1 MQGSRSLG
9 AGLAGL
15 AQIVEAKR
23 AALLKE
29 LSLIDRE
36 LETIK
41 AAAAV
46 ADRHGYGIAPEPRV
60 LAPAAKPASTP
71 HRPTSP
77 PSVLRRPTDLVPFPR
92 PSTSPPAAQPRPTDY
107 DLRRAIDGTIGPA
120 RNDAAIPS
128 LLDDKGRQL
137 ASADLP
143 KDEAGIRALEAGVHD
158 IAETVQR
165 MPPGAGGRGK
175 LSTKGLLPGEP
186 VTPMLRAVFKAAD
199 RPLSSSEAALAL
211 LKARGLEY
219 RGRELTAVVN
229 RVSALL
235 VQEAKSGRVGRAPTN
250 DKRRQLWIWTRRS
263 GEQPE
268 RGDVAEPA
276 AANVREG
283 AR

>member
-1 MQGSRSLG
+1 MPIATAMGSPLSHACSPLRPSL
-9 AGLAGL
+9 L
-15 AQIVEAKR
+15 
-23 AALLKE
+23 
-29 LSLIDRE
+29 
-36 LETIK
+36 
-41 AAAAV
+41 
-46 ADRHGYGIAPEPRV
+46 PPRIGRRRRRPYSGV
-60 LAPAAKPASTP
+60 
-71 HRPTSP
+71 RPTSS
-77 PSVLRRPTDLVPFPR
+77 PSRVRARVLR
-92 PSTSPPAAQPRPTDY
+92 AAQPRPTDY

-186 VTPMLRAVFKAAD
+186 VTPMLRAVLKAAD

-229 RVSALL
+229 RVSA
-235 VQEAKSGRVGRAPTN
+235 AGSGGERAGGSGGRRPTTSAGSCGL
-250 DKRRQLWIWTRRS
+250 DATV
-263 GEQPE
+263 
-268 RGDVAEPA
+268 RGA
-276 AANVREG
+276 AG
-283 AR
+283 ARRCRRASRRKRS